1 MRDLQTT
8 LRKAREDSPDDA
20 LAWLLTEAP
29 GPHDQNTGWA
39 NVQVRFPKTDHTAR
53 ENTARSLAASGLS
66 YAAIGRILHVDR
78 SWVSRVVSEK
88 PDRAKLSQ
96 PDTNF

>member
-29 GPHDQNTGWA
+29 GPHDQNAGWA
-39 NVQVRFPKTDHTAR
+39 DSHVHFPKVNRGAL
-53 ENTARSLAASGLS
+53 ENAARSLATSGLS
-66 YAAIGRILHVDR
+66 YRAIASVLHVDR
-78 SWVSRVVSEK
+78 SWVSRVVG
-88 PDRAKLSQ
+88 DRPSGCIS
-96 PDTNF
+96 